1 MSVVEQ
7 LRQLEEEAQRAA
19 WAAYNRMIRSAR
31 PDARKL
37 RAAGAQVG
45 RDVAAIERD
54 LSALASHR
62 RITEEVAT
70 IGTFAEIEAACV
82 AAIQR
87 HEEALEAV
95 EAAKRA
101 AELAADA
108 IRHEQDRGAKR
119 ERLEKQLAELESAHR
134 SVFPLDDGPCLGG

>member
-19 WAAYNRMIRSAR
+19 WAAYNRMIRTAK

-37 RAAGAQVG
+37 RDAGHAVG
-45 RDVAAIERD
+45 RDAAAIESD
-54 LSALASHR
+54 LAALERHR
-62 RITEEVAT
+62 GLSDEIRRL
-70 IGTFAEIEAACV
+70 GTPEGIESDCRK
-82 AAIQR
+82 AIAR